1 MKENLFKKIK
11 TYYLYI
17 IIFIILFN
25 LNIVKSLQDD
35 DDELNKLYYI
45 HFDLSEPGLVVIEK
59 NNPNPEIKD
68 IISESTSVILPTAEL
83 DKEGYFFSGWTED
96 GIIGYEPGN
105 VFLCTS
111 KNTTLKPVLGELSD
125 GRFFRLEYVV
135 EFEGKKIDTGGTLP
149 KGNYVKN
156 RIVKI
161 SMMIFPQQTAVHKGW
176 TDGNNIFYQEN
187 KIITPEHNVTLRAVF
202 LYYRKLIYDS
212 GNVDGIVGVNQNIQT
227 GYYGAK
233 MDLAENTRLKR
244 SGYRMIAWHCENDGI
259 DYPFYFQYNMP
270 DEDVI
275 MTAVWQPLI
284 YLITFYSGDKSIPN
298 IRIRGETGGI
308 IIAPILEN
316 KREGYTFIGWKMYG
330 EDIYYPGDEIVVR
343 GQMPGGGISGTAI
356 WKQN

>member
-1 MKENLFKKIK
+1 MHIKK
-11 TYYLYI
+11 
-17 IIFIILFN
+17 
-25 LNIVKSLQDD
+25 
-35 DDELNKLYYI
+35 
-45 HFDLSEPGLVVIEK
+45 
-59 NNPNPEIKD
+59 
-68 IISESTSVILPTAEL
+68 
-83 DKEGYFFSGWTED
+83 
-96 GIIGYEPGN
+96 
-105 VFLCTS
+105 
-111 KNTTLKPVLGELSD
+111 
-125 GRFFRLEYVV
+125 
-135 EFEGKKIDTGGTLP
+135 
-149 KGNYVKN
+149 YVKN
-156 RIVKI
+156 RIVEI
-161 SMMIFPQQTAVHKGW
+161 TLNVFPQQTAVHRGW
-176 TDGNNIFYQEN
+176 TDGNNTFYPQQ

-233 MDLAENTRLKR
+233 MDLAEDTRLKR
-244 SGYRMIAWHCENDGI
+244 SGYKMIAWHCENDGI

-308 IIAPILEN
+308 IIAPSLEN

-343 GQMPGGGISGTAI
+343 GQIPGAGLTATAI
-356 WKQN
+356 WILN